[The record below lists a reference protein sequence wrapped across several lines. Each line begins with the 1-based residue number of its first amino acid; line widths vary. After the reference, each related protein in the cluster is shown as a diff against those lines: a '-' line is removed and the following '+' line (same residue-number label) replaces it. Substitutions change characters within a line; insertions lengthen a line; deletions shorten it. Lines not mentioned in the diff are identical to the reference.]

1 MNLKQTLAIKPGALA
16 LMALMAATRFDHM
29 GTAIALPDA
38 SLAVFFL
45 AGLWLGGRYLFA
57 ALLIEAAG
65 VDYWAINQMAVSDFC
80 ISPAYLFLIP
90 TYGAMWLAGKY
101 CRGLQGLSIR
111 HVAQQLMALVVATSG
126 AFVISNGSFYL
137 LSDKIT
143 QPSWAQYSADFS
155 TYYMAYLS
163 STVVYAVLILIAVTS
178 VKMLLADKSKQFK
191 I

>member
-1 MNLKQTLAIKPGALA
+1 MNLKQTLAIKPGAIA

-45 AGLWLGGRYLFA
+45 AGLWFGGRYWFA

-101 CRGLQGLSIR
+101 CRSLQSVSIR
-111 HVAQQLMALVVATSG
+111 HISQQLMALVIATSA
-126 AFVISNGSFYL
+126 AFVVSNGSFYL

-143 QPSWAQYSADFS
+143 QASWAQYTEIFS
-155 TYYMAYLS
+155 TYYPAYLS
-163 STVVYAVLILIAVTS
+163 STVVYAVLILAMVTV
-178 VKMLLADKSKQFK
+178 VKALFANKNKHVE

>member
-1 MNLKQTLAIKPGALA
+1 MNLKQTLAIKPGAIA

-45 AGLWLGGRYLFA
+45 AGLWIGGRYWFA

-80 ISPAYLFLIP
+80 ISPAYVFLIP
-90 TYGAMWLAGKY
+90 TYGVMWLVGQY
-101 CRGLQGLSIR
+101 CRSLQSLSIL
-111 HVAQQLMALVVATSG
+111 QQLMALVIATSG

-137 LSDKIT
+137 LSDKIS
-143 QPSWAQYSADFS
+143 QPSWAQYTADFS
-155 TYYMAYLS
+155 TYYSAYLS
-163 STVVYAVLILIAVTS
+163 STVVYAVLILVAVTS
-178 VKMLLADKSKQFK
+178 VKMLLADKSKQVE

>member
-1 MNLKQTLAIKPGALA
+1 MNLKQTLAIKPGAIA

-45 AGLWLGGRYLFA
+45 AGLWLGGRYWFA

-65 VDYWAINQMAVSDFC
+65 VDYWAIKQMAVSDFC
-80 ISPAYLFLIP
+80 ISPAYVFLIP
-90 TYGAMWLAGKY
+90 TYGAKWLAGKY
-101 CRGLQGLSIR
+101 CRSFQSLSIR
-111 HVAQQLMALVVATSG
+111 YIAQQLMALVIATSG

-143 QPSWAQYSADFS
+143 EQSWAQYTQIFS
-155 TYYMAYLS
+155 TYYPAYLS
-163 STVVYAVLILIAVTS
+163 STVVYAVLILAAVNV
-178 VKMLLADKSKQFK
+178 VKVLLADKSKQVQ